1 MAFQKTAKL
10 MVNRLSNALLNDRI
24 SQPIG
29 QLDYEYSDGDFSGL
43 AYLPNVDV
51 LQTQEDVENAYN
63 ILVKVRPEIYQY
75 LENNTVFSLE
85 DLILAEAYLD
95 GEEDDEDD
103 DDDEEYD
110 ESYADE
116 EEGIPEPIL
125 MLKEI
130 IEESYTSGIDGLFT
144 EDLEPISQDNLY
156 LYDEDTNSFMGLF
169 TDGDKIFSFDLVD
182 TDGEDG
188 WELSYLDVSADYE

>member
-51 LQTQEDVENAYN
+51 LQTLEDVENAYE
-63 ILVKVRPEIYQY
+63 ILVKVRPEIYNY
-75 LENNTVFSLE
+75 LENNQVFSLE
-85 DLILAEAYLD
+85 ELIAAEAYL
-95 GEEDDEDD
+95 ETE
-103 DDDEEYD
+103 EEY
-110 ESYADE
+110 E
-116 EEGIPEPIL
+116 EETEEYEDEAEEVPEPVL
-125 MLKEI
+125 LLKEI

-144 EDLEPISQDNLY
+144 EDLEPISQDNLF
-156 LYDEDTNSFMGLF
+156 LYDEESNSFTGLF
-169 TDGDKIFSFDLVD
+169 TDNDKIFSFDLVD
-182 TDGEDG
+182 TDGSDG